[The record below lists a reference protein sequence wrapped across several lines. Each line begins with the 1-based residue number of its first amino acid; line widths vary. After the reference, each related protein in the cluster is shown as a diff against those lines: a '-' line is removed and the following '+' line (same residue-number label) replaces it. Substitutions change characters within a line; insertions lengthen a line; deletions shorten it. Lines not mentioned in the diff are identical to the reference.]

1 MELIQIY
8 KITKQEATIFGLIS
22 FKYNMNYHFPWF
34 P

>member
-22 FKYNMNYHFPWF
+22 YNMNYHFPWF